1 MTRSLRLTIQE
12 RLAPLCRRVAH
23 HGAAGAYTPPSRC
36 FCPPPLPAGA
46 HAPPLPHISRVPQI
60 GAMFAGDR
68 ARKSTLVK
76 HGFRLPSALDNRPLT
91 GGEFWARVPQAVLVS
106 ATPGAELAMC
116 GPRPRLTE
124 LLVRPTGI
132 VDPEVTVVDAREIG
146 GGYEDHLLAQVEA
159 RRRRNERTLVT
170 CLTKRSAEAM
180 SEFLQ
185 GHGVPSAWLH
195 SDVKAAARLKALEG
209 LQVVMPLP
217 VSPLFPPLSS
227 YLSSHRSAP
236 LISPLT
242 SPLTS
247 PLLSCRMASTTCWWG
262 ATCCA
267 RGSTCRRSRSCA
279 SWTPRSRCASHR
291 AALSRWCGPSTR
303 LLTLVCRAPPP
314 QGFLRSATSLIQT
327 IGRAARHINGT
338 ALLYTRGEP
347 SAAMEAA
354 IEETERRRTRQTLH
368 NQQHGTTPRGAGGE
382 PGGARTGA
390 AKETGAELIKLLG
403 GGGGGGGG
411 GGAGQASGGDDGPG
425 AGLEGGELELY
436 DALRTWRG
444 GVLRSE
450 GKRRPFMIVT
460 EQVMRG
466 IATTSPTSTEEL
478 LAVKGIGPK
487 KLEKYGEQL
496 LEVVRLHLVRQRTS
510 PQDGYDLEL
519 PE

>member
-1 MTRSLRLTIQE
+1 
-12 RLAPLCRRVAH
+12 
-23 HGAAGAYTPPSRC
+23 
-36 FCPPPLPAGA
+36 
-46 HAPPLPHISRVPQI
+46 
-60 GAMFAGDR
+60 
-68 ARKSTLVK
+68 
-76 HGFRLPSALDNRPLT
+76 
-91 GGEFWARVPQAVLVS
+91 
-106 ATPGAELAMC
+106 
-116 GPRPRLTE
+116 
-124 LLVRPTGI
+124 
-132 VDPEVTVVDAREIG
+132 
-146 GGYEDHLLAQVEA
+146 
-159 RRRRNERTLVT
+159 
-170 CLTKRSAEAM
+170 
-180 SEFLQ
+180 
-185 GHGVPSAWLH
+185 
-195 SDVKAAARLKALEG
+195 
-209 LQVVMPLP
+209 
-217 VSPLFPPLSS
+217 
-227 YLSSHRSAP
+227 
-236 LISPLT
+236 
-242 SPLTS
+242 
-247 PLLSCRMASTTCWWG
+247 
-262 ATCCA
+262 
-267 RGSTCRRSRSCA
+267 
-279 SWTPRSRCASHR
+279 
-291 AALSRWCGPSTR
+291 
-303 LLTLVCRAPPP
+303 
-314 QGFLRSATSLIQT
+314 
-327 IGRAARHINGT
+327 
-338 ALLYTRGEP
+338 
-347 SAAMEAA
+347 MEAA